1 MRNQSNLFV
10 LMDTMDTIK
19 KIFIANPKSDNKS
32 DNKSNNKSNNN
43 IIEDEIKIEIE
54 PNENTSKKMFILTN
68 ANTSSNSNSNSN
80 SVSSIKNIKKKE
92 KEKKLRVETN
102 TWGLINDD
110 LLFETQFELLKQIN
124 DYIKNNNASRK
135 LFNKQQQLIISH
147 IKSKISS
154 YKQQDILKKKLNE
167 DTFVSFNDVIAL
179 LIESN
184 MKCYYCACETYLLY
198 EIVREMKQWSLDRI
212 NNEIGHNKGNL
223 VICCLECNLKRRRT
237 NKDAFFFT
245 KNLKISKENHY
256 QDEMVNEIVNE
267 IV

>member
-1 MRNQSNLFV
+1 MRNQTNLFV
-10 LMDTMDTIK
+10 LMDTMDINDNKNDNKNDNTNIK
-19 KIFIANPKSDNKS
+19 KILINIPSINSNTSSNK
-32 DNKSNNKSNNN
+32 KEK
-43 IIEDEIKIEIE
+43 ETE
-54 PNENTSKKMFILTN
+54 ENTSKKMFILTN
-68 ANTSSNSNSNSN
+68 NDTNSKSS
-80 SVSSIKNIKKKE
+80 VKNIKKKE

-102 TWGLINDD
+102 TWGLINED
-110 LLFETQFELLKQIN
+110 LLFKTQLELLIQIN
-124 DYIKNNNASRK
+124 ECIKNNNANRK
-135 LFNKQQQLIISH
+135 VFSKQQQLIISH

-154 YKQQDILKKKLNE
+154 YKQQDILKKKLN
-167 DTFVSFNDVIAL
+167 DGAFVSFNDVIEL

-256 QDEMVNEIVNE
+256 QNEMVNKMANE

>member
-1 MRNQSNLFV
+1 MFIVYIVLLYFIYFMRNHTNLFV

-32 DNKSNNKSNNN
+32 DNN
-43 IIEDEIKIEIE
+43 IIDYEIEIE
-54 PNENTSKKMFILTN
+54 ENTSKKMFILTN
-68 ANTSSNSNSNSN
+68 ANTSSNSNSN

-110 LLFETQFELLKQIN
+110 LLFETQLELLKQIN
-124 DYIKNNNASRK
+124 EYIKNNNASRK

-154 YKQQDILKKKLNE
+154 YKQQDILKTKLNDE
-167 DTFVSFNDVIAL
+167 AFVSFNDVITL
-179 LIESN
+179 LFESN

-212 NNEIGHNKGNL
+212 NNEIGHNKDNL

-256 QDEMVNEIVNE
+256 QNEMANEIV
-267 IV
+267 